1 MALAQIRETLSVADY
16 LDGEEIAAE
25 RHEYLAGE
33 VHAMS
38 GASAR
43 HNLICGNLFA
53 ALQRH
58 LAGGPCRVFMAD
70 LKVRLS
76 VNEEDF
82 FYYPDIMVACNPA
95 DQASHF
101 RTQPSVLEEVMSPST
116 ERIDRRE
123 KLFAY
128 RTLDSLRE
136 YVLIGQD
143 NPEVVAYVRTE
154 NQWSTQR
161 PQPDGVLTLP
171 SLEFSLPVAEL
182 YRGTEGL

>member
-1 MALAQIRETLSVADY
+1 MALAQIRETVSVADY

-53 ALQRH
+53 ALHRH

-101 RTQPSVLEEVMSPST
+101 RTQPSVLVEVMSPST

-128 RTLDSLRE
+128 RTLNSLRE

-143 NPEVVAYVRTE
+143 SPEVVAYVRTE

>member
-1 MALAQIRETLSVADY
+1 MAQLKLRETLSVADY
-16 LDGEEIAAE
+16 LAGEESAGE

-43 HNLICGNLFA
+43 HNLICLNLA
-53 ALQRH
+53 TALHRH
-58 LAGGPCRVFMAD
+58 LAGSPCRVFMAD

-76 VNEEDF
+76 VNDEDF
-82 FYYPDIMVACNPA
+82 FYYPDIMVACNPS

-101 RTQPSVLEEVMSPST
+101 RTQPLILVEVMSPST
-116 ERIDRRE
+116 ERVDRRE

-136 YVLIGQD
+136 YVLIEQD
-143 NPEVVAYVRTE
+143 APAVMAYVRTE
-154 NQWSTQR
+154 NSWSTQR
-161 PQPDGVLTLP
+161 PEPSGVLTLP
-171 SLEFSLPVAEL
+171 SLGFSIPIAAL
-182 YRGTEGL
+182 YQGTEGL

>member
-1 MALAQIRETLSVADY
+1 MALVQFRDSVSVADY
-16 LDGEEIAAE
+16 LAGEEAAAE
-25 RHEYLAGE
+25 KHEYLAGE

-43 HNLICGNLFA
+43 HNLICLNLAA
-53 ALQRH
+53 ALHRH

-76 VNEEDF
+76 VNDEDY

-101 RTQPSVLEEVMSPST
+101 RTQPSVLVEVMSPST

-136 YVLIGQD
+136 YVLIEQD
-143 NPEVVAYVRTE
+143 APVAVAYVRTE
-154 NQWSTQR
+154 DRWSTQR
-161 PQPDGVLTLP
+161 PEPSGMLTLP
-171 SLEFSLPVAEL
+171 SLNFSIPVAEL

>member
-1 MALAQIRETLSVADY
+1 M
-16 LDGEEIAAE
+16 
-25 RHEYLAGE
+25 
-33 VHAMS
+33 
-38 GASAR
+38 
-43 HNLICGNLFA
+43 
-53 ALQRH
+53 
-58 LAGGPCRVFMAD
+58 
-70 LKVRLS
+70 
-76 VNEEDF
+76 
-82 FYYPDIMVACNPA
+82 ACNPA

-101 RTQPSVLEEVMSPST
+101 RTQPSVLVEVMSPST

-161 PQPDGVLTLP
+161 PQPDDVLTLS

-182 YRGTEGL
+182 YRGTESL

>member
-1 MALAQIRETLSVADY
+1 MARVQVRDGLSVADY
-16 LDGEEIAAE
+16 LAGEESAAE
-25 RHEYLAGE
+25 KHEYLAGQ

-38 GASAR
+38 VASAR

-53 ALQRH
+53 ALHRH
-58 LAGGPCRVFMAD
+58 LADGACRVFMAD

-76 VNEEDF
+76 VNDEDY

-101 RTQPSVLEEVMSPST
+101 RTQPSVLVEVISPST

-123 KLFAY
+123 KFFAY

-136 YVLIGQD
+136 YVLIEQD
-143 NPEVVAYVRTE
+143 TPVALAYVRNDHAWT
-154 NQWSTQR
+154 TQR
-161 PQPDGVLTLP
+161 PEPTGVLTLP
-171 SLEFSLPVAEL
+171 SLDFSIPVADL

>member
-1 MALAQIRETLSVADY
+1 MALVQFRDSVSIDDY
-16 LDGEEIAAE
+16 LAGEEAATE
-25 RHEYLAGE
+25 KHEYLAGE

-53 ALQRH
+53 ALHRH

-76 VNEEDF
+76 VNDEDY

-101 RTQPSVLEEVMSPST
+101 RTQPSVLVEVMSPST

-136 YVLIGQD
+136 YVLIEQD
-143 NPEVVAYVRTE
+143 APLALTYVRTE
-154 NQWSTQR
+154 DRWSTQR
-161 PQPDGVLTLP
+161 PEPSGMLTLP
-171 SLEFSLPVAEL
+171 SLNFAIPVAEL

>member
-1 MALAQIRETLSVADY
+1 MALLQFRDSVSVADY
-16 LDGEEIAAE
+16 LAGEESAAE
-25 RHEYLAGE
+25 KHEYLAGE

-53 ALQRH
+53 ALHRH

-76 VNEEDF
+76 VNDEDY

-101 RTQPSVLEEVMSPST
+101 RTQPSVLVEVMSPST

-123 KLFAY
+123 KFFAY
-128 RTLDSLRE
+128 RTLNSLRE
-136 YVLIGQD
+136 YVLIEQD
-143 NPEVVAYVRTE
+143 APVALAYVRTE
-154 NQWSTQR
+154 DRWATQR
-161 PQPDGVLTLP
+161 PEPTGVLTLP
-171 SLEFSLPVAEL
+171 SLDFSIPVAEL

>member
-1 MALAQIRETLSVADY
+1 MAEVLVRETLSVADY
-16 LDGEEIAAE
+16 LAGEENAGE

-33 VHAMS
+33 VYAMS

-43 HNLICGNLFA
+43 HNAICLNLA
-53 ALQRH
+53 SALHRH

-76 VNEEDF
+76 VNDEDY
-82 FYYPDIMVACNPA
+82 FYYPDIMVACQPSDN
-95 DQASHF
+95 ASHF
-101 RTQPSVLEEVMSPST
+101 RTEPSVLVEVMSPST
-116 ERIDRRE
+116 ERVDRRE

-143 NPEVVAYVRTE
+143 TPEVVAYVRNGQT
-154 NQWSTQR
+154 WSTQR
-161 PQPDGVLTLP
+161 PDGAGVLNIP
-171 SLEFSLPVAEL
+171 SLSFSIPVAEL
-182 YRGTEGL
+182 YRGLEGL